1 VTYARLASTLLK
13 HKRKFQPKIPKTARD
28 YDEGLKNTSHTY
40 GKNYLGSYK
49 VDGEVGGIL
58 FGSQKLI
65 EYFIRAK
72 QIFFD
77 ATFKIAP
84 KLFYQVLTIKFP
96 FEGKTFPALVI
107 VMKGKS
113 REHYDAAFSKVKELF
128 PEFNPTHG
136 MADHEVAARASAQQI
151 FDGLLVKSC
160 WFHYWYVQKFFCL
173 FVFDCPSV

>member
-1 VTYARLASTLLK
+1 M
-13 HKRKFQPKIPKTARD
+13 
-28 YDEGLKNTSHTY
+28 
-40 GKNYLGSYK
+40 GSYE

-77 ATFKIAP
+77 ATFKITP

-96 FEGKTFPALVI
+96 FKGKTFPALVI

-113 REHYDAAFSKVKELF
+113 REHYNAAFSKVKELF

-136 MADHEVAARASAQQI
+136 MADHEAAARASAQQI

-160 WFHYWYVQKFFCL
+160 WFYYWYVQKFFCFLYTWALTSRGHIKPFAFL
-173 FVFDCPSV
+173 FTARLSLKRLNPWDLISCSRRKNPLEIGSEN